1 MDSYIPHLWYKDLAD
16 SNIWRGSPNFLD
28 GSWDFVR
35 THWAQYDPESP
46 HPVQGAALN
55 AAVGDRPLL
64 SDEFFKAAPII
75 GGRPVSFT
83 GVVSQLQPL
92 ENLPGDRKV
101 WVMQVVSSTMPD
113 WRAYVQFNGSADLLA
128 SGGDVVVILDGVA
141 IAGGSINR
149 TDGRT
154 DNAVYVLAQDVLVAH
169 GPN

>member
-1 MDSYIPHLWYKDLAD
+1 MTAAS
-16 SNIWRGSPNFLD
+16 GSPDFLE

-64 SDEFFKAAPII
+64 SDEFFKDAPTI

-83 GVVSQLQPL
+83 GLVSQLQPL

-101 WVMQVVSSTMPD
+101 WVLQMVSRKIPD
-113 WRAYVQFNGSADLLA
+113 WRAYIQFNGSADLSA
-128 SGGDVVVILDGVA
+128 NEGDVVVILNGVA
-141 IAGGSINR
+141 IAGGNVNR

-154 DNAVYVLAQDVLVAH
+154 DNAVYVLAQDVLVAQ
-169 GPN
+169 PPK